1 VDAQEPVRASRW
13 HAVTVRALA
22 TIAVIVAA
30 SLAVVLQAAG
40 PRLPLGLDLYRP
52 TPADNP
58 LTVEKATLGRRLFF
72 DRRLSRDGSLSCA
85 SCHDPR
91 RAFANQR
98 PVARGVGG
106 ARGDR
111 NVPTLVNR
119 AWGRSF
125 FWDGRAATLEEQALE
140 PVFNRRE
147 LAATEANVM
156 TLIDSADYRNDFRAA
171 FRRDPDLPALG
182 RALASFVR
190 TIVSGNAPYDRHAAG
205 ISAALGASAKRGLM
219 LFTGPASC
227 HRCHTGPVFSD
238 DEFHNTGVAWR
249 RGHLTD
255 PGRAAVTKED
265 VDRGAFKTPTLR
277 EIARTAPYMHDGSIR
292 TLEEVI
298 DFYDRGGSRNP
309 GLDPRLRALHLTA
322 RDKLDLVA
330 FLESL
335 SGDISH
341 SQ

>member
-1 VDAQEPVRASRW
+1 MR
-13 HAVTVRALA
+13 TLA
-22 TIAVIVAA
+22 TVAVNVAA
-30 SLAVVLQAAG
+30 SLVVVLQAAG

-58 LTVEKATLGRRLFF
+58 LTVEKAALGRRLFF

-91 RAFANQR
+91 RAFANRR

-140 PVFNRRE
+140 PVFNPRE
-147 LAATEANVM
+147 LAASEANVM
-156 TLIDSADYRNDFRAA
+156 TLIDSAHYRNDFRTA
-171 FRRDPDLPALG
+171 FRRDPDLAALG

-205 ISAALGASAKRGLM
+205 ISAALGASAQRGLT
-219 LFTGPASC
+219 LFTGQAGC
-227 HRCHTGPVFSD
+227 NRCHTGPFFSD

-249 RGHLTD
+249 GGHLTD
-255 PGRAAVTKED
+255 PGRAAVTKD
-265 VDRGAFKTPTLR
+265 NVDRGAFKTPTLR
-277 EIARTAPYMHDGSIR
+277 EIARTAPYMHDGSIG

-298 DFYDRGGSRNP
+298 DFY
-309 GLDPRLRALHLTA
+309 
-322 RDKLDLVA
+322 
-330 FLESL
+330 
-335 SGDISH
+335 
-341 SQ
+341 

>member
-1 VDAQEPVRASRW
+1 MDAEEPVRAFRG
-13 HAVTVRALA
+13 HAVAVRALA
-22 TIAVIVAA
+22 TVAVAVAV

-52 TPADNP
+52 APDDNP
-58 LTVEKATLGRRLFF
+58 LTVDKVSLGRRLFF

-85 SCHDPR
+85 SCHDPQ
-91 RAFANQR
+91 RAFANRR

-140 PVFNRRE
+140 PVFNPRE
-147 LAATEANVM
+147 LAATEAHVV
-156 TLIDSADYRNDFRAA
+156 TLIDSADYRDHFSAA
-171 FRRDPDLPALG
+171 FGRDPDLPALG

-190 TIVSGNAPYDRHAAG
+190 TIVSGNAPYDRHVAG
-205 ISAALGASAKRGLM
+205 ISGSLGASAQRGLT
-219 LFTGPASC
+219 LFTGQAGC
-227 HRCHTGPVFSD
+227 NRCHTGPLFTD

-249 RGHLTD
+249 SGHLTD
-255 PGRAAVTKED
+255 RGRAAVTKED
-265 VDRGAFKTPTLR
+265 LDRGAFKTPTLR
-277 EIARTAPYMHDGSIR
+277 EIARTAPYMHDGSIG

-298 DFYDRGGSRNP
+298 EFYDRGGIRNL
-309 GLDPRLRALHLTA
+309 GLDPRLRVLHLTA
-322 RDKLDLVA
+322 RDKLDLVV
-330 FLESL
+330 FLKSL

-341 SQ
+341 GQ